1 MLERDDRSW
10 PTHEQLLF
18 LSPSVLCL
26 PLADMTLSE
35 HEVTQLLHEWGA
47 GDKNALDR
55 LLPLIYQELHKIAK
69 RYMRQQG
76 PRHTLQTTAVIHEA
90 YLKMA
95 GGPERNWESR
105 AHFLG
110 VAAKAMRHVL
120 VDHARSGRSAKRGG
134 EALAV
139 TLDEGMAVAGLRPA
153 ELIALDD
160 ALNVLTKL
168 HPRKG
173 QVVELRYFAGLSV
186 EETGKVLKISEETVA
201 RDWRFA
207 RAFLEREITR
217 AG

>member
-1 MLERDDRSW
+1 MLS
-10 PTHEQLLF
+10 
-18 LSPSVLCL
+18 L
-26 PLADMTLSE
+26 PVTRMTLSE
-35 HEVTQLLHEWGA
+35 HEVTQLLHQWGA
-47 GDKNALDR
+47 GDRNALDR
-55 LLPLIYQELHKIAK
+55 LLPLVYRELHKIAK
-69 RYMRQQG
+69 RSVRRQDSQ
-76 PRHTLQTTAVIHEA
+76 HTLQTTAVIHEA
-90 YLKMA
+90 YLKLA
-95 GGPERNWESR
+95 CGAERNWESR

-139 TLDEGMAVAGLRPA
+139 TFDESMAVAGLRPA

-160 ALNVLTKL
+160 ALSALAKR

-186 EETGKVLKISEETVA
+186 EETAVVLAISAETVA

-207 RAFLEREITR
+207 RAFLQRELTQT
-217 AG
+217 AET